1 MQFQI
6 VGFNIRMK
14 KSTYILFPLM
24 ASLFMACGDDPIP
37 KPKAYLR
44 LEYPQPK
51 YKNVDV
57 SLPFTFDKNQLAE
70 RIRSIKSDTLNNM
83 YGVDI
88 DYPALKG
95 TIYLTY
101 KNVSSKKQLMN
112 YIKDAQNLTQKH
124 VIKADEIVEQPFLNK
139 AHNVFGMFYEVGGNA
154 ASQSQFYVTDS
165 TDHFLIGSLYFYAK
179 PNYDSIYPAAV
190 YLKNDIQHIMESL
203 RWKE

>member
-1 MQFQI
+1 
-6 VGFNIRMK
+6 MK
-14 KSTYILFPLM
+14 KSTYILLPLL
-24 ASLFMACGDDPIP
+24 ASLLLACGNDPIP

-44 LEYPQPK
+44 LEYPQPE
-51 YKNVDV
+51 YKKVDV
-57 SLPFTFDKNQLAE
+57 SLPFTFEKNQLAA
-70 RIRSIKSDTLNNM
+70 RIRNIKADSLRNI
-83 YGVDI
+83 YGVNI
-88 DYPALKG
+88 DYPSLKG

-101 KNVSSKKQLMN
+101 KYVSSKKQLMN

-139 AHNVFGMFYEVGGNA
+139 EHNVFGMFYEVGGNA

-165 TDHFLIGSLYFYAK
+165 TEHFLIGSLYFYAK

>member
-1 MQFQI
+1 MIKPKHLI
-6 VGFNIRMK
+6 V
-14 KSTYILFPLM
+14 PLL
-24 ASLFMACGDDPIP
+24 ASLILSCGEDPIP
-37 KPKAYLR
+37 KPRAYLR
-44 LEYPQPK
+44 LEYPKPD
-51 YKNVDV
+51 YKEVDV
-57 SLPFTFDKNQLAE
+57 PLPFVFEKNTLAE
-70 RIRSIKSDTLNNM
+70 KIRSIKADYSNDI

-88 DYPALKG
+88 DYPSLKG

-101 KNVSSKKQLMN
+101 KPVSSKEQLMT

-124 VIKADEIVEQPFLNK
+124 VIKADEIAEQPFVNK
-139 AHNVFGMFYEVGGNA
+139 DHQVFGMFYEVGGNA

-165 TDHFLIGSLYFYAK
+165 TKNFLNGSLYFYAK